1 VVDAVGPIS
10 KRFAMQLSA
19 TLVKCNAVLGKKAK
33 EGGIDSILLSVNKPK
48 ASPAKHPSSAPRHL
62 LL

>member
-1 VVDAVGPIS
+1 MVDAVGPIS
-10 KRFAMQLSA
+10 KRFAMQLSF
-19 TLVKCNAVLGKKAK
+19 VKCNAVIGKKAK
-33 EGGIDSILLSVNKPK
+33 EGGIDSSLLSVNKPK